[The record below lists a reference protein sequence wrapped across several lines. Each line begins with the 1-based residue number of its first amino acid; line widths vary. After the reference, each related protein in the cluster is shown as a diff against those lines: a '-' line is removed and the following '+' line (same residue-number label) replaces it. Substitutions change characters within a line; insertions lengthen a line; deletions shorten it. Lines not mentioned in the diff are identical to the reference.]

1 MTDDD
6 ICDWDAA
13 YVLGA
18 LSREDRCIYEAFLAV
33 NPERTAAMDE
43 LAGLLGRLNVLSR
56 DEALALIWPVVKR
69 DCEPLAVTKVRW
81 Q

>member
-1 MTDDD
+1 
-6 ICDWDAA
+6 
-13 YVLGA
+13 
-18 LSREDRCIYEAFLAV
+18 
-33 NPERTAAMDE
+33 MDE

-56 DEALALIWPVVKR
+56 DEALALIWPVAKR